1 MRTRPQI
8 TRKLRNLLRR
18 PRSPAREPSPRCHL
32 RRTLIRRRPCRVDKK
47 THGETLGPESGQCL
61 REYPRGAQH
70 EVKAPSNNCCTQEV
84 LDEMEIV
91 ATHPVRPFQH
101 DDSMDVQ
108 LASPA
113 ERHPTYI
120 SIHGEGGRS
129 RLLPRPSGNAL
140 AFPPRSR
147 RAGFHQRLSE
157 GCKVVPHG
165 FTG

>member
-70 EVKAPSNNCCTQEV
+70 EVKLFVTEDLKPLQI
-84 LDEMEIV
+84 IV
-91 ATHPVRPFQH
+91 ARKKFSTKWR
-101 DDSMDVQ
+101 
-108 LASPA
+108 
-113 ERHPTYI
+113 
-120 SIHGEGGRS
+120 
-129 RLLPRPSGNAL
+129 
-140 AFPPRSR
+140 
-147 RAGFHQRLSE
+147 
-157 GCKVVPHG
+157 
-165 FTG
+165 